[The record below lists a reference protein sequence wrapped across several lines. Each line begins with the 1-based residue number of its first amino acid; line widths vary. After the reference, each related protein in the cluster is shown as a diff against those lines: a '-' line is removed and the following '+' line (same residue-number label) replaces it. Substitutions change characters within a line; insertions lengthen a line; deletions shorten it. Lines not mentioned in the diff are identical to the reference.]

1 MALTREFKDTVRARV
16 KRDPAFRAAL
26 LREGIELLKVGDLR
40 VALSV
45 LRDYLAALCPP
56 PSTPSR

>member
-1 MALTREFKDTVRARV
+1 MVLTREFKDTVRARA

-26 LREGIELLKVGDLR
+26 LREGIELLKAGDLR
-40 VALSV
+40 VAQAI
-45 LRDYLAALCPP
+45 LRDYLAAPCPP